1 MKSKAISPMIATI
14 LLIAFTVAIGGIISV
29 WLATYTR
36 TAQTAV
42 TGATEAQIKCA
53 GISPNIYRVTN
64 TTVFLLNSGTVELT
78 NVTCVTQDGKS
89 IGTITSMPP
98 GNMSSLTWNSTG
110 NTSVICSGICL
121 GIGVASQCSVGDS
134 CWVTG

>member
-78 NVTCVTQDGKS
+78 NVTCVTQDGIS